1 LSINT
6 DSKKLETRIETH
18 KQFSTYDI
26 NDWILSCVRPCNN
39 EKLLDIGCGTGEQ
52 IISFSKNCGSLSKI
66 LAIDASAESLKIV
79 EKKCSEKKIQ
89 NIQTIQTNM
98 DDISKLVKNTDKFDL
113 IISCFALYYSKNIPE
128 IITAIKNLLST
139 GGRFFVCGPMEG
151 NNAELINFHS
161 QILKSSLELT
171 DYPMTKTILPEI
183 KKNFSIVEEYYFSN
197 PLHFPEPGALINYWK
212 SYYLYNQNIEEE
224 FISKVKNYFDNY
236 TEFISTKKILGL
248 IARL

>member
-26 NDWILSCVRPCNN
+26 NDWMLSCVKPRKN

-52 IISFSKNCGSLSKI
+52 ILSFSKYCGTFSKI
-66 LAIDASAESLKIV
+66 LAIDASAESLKKV
-79 EKKCSEKKIQ
+79 EKKCAEKKIQ
-89 NIQTIQTNM
+89 KLQTIQANM
-98 DDISKLVKNTDKFDL
+98 DDIPKLLKNTDKFDL

-128 IITAIKNLLST
+128 IITSIKNLLSID
-139 GGRFFVCGPMEG
+139 GRFFVCGPMEG
-151 NNAELINFHS
+151 NNAELIEFHS
-161 QILKSSLELT
+161 QILKSPIEPNNF
-171 DYPMTKTILPEI
+171 PMTRTILPEI
-183 KKNFSIVEEYYFSN
+183 KKNFSMIEEFNFSN
-197 PLHFPEPGALINYWK
+197 PLHFPDPDSLIHYWK

-224 FISKVKNYFDNY
+224 FISRTKNYFKSH
-236 TEFISTKKILGL
+236 TEFISTKKILGI